1 MATDEQGSRRLI
13 EDELATDWGLTDV
26 GPLETTYDGTA
37 SVWAACS
44 PAFGPVVLKVGSPG
58 HDVSREAAALRAWDG
73 RGAVRLLEHDVERGA
88 LLLERVTPGTPLD
101 PEVLDDDAC
110 TRAIVGAARVIGVRA
125 GPTDAARLPG
135 LDAWLTDLDEHE
147 LRFPEDDPIGADL
160 IGIARE
166 TLLQLLETTTESV
179 VLHGDLHHDNVLRH
193 GDGWV
198 VIDPHGYV
206 GDPAAEPA
214 TMLYNPIPYVF
225 ERADVD
231 VPSLV
236 ERRLHVWSEESDLDP
251 ERVRQWAL
259 VKAVISEVWSAE
271 DFGPATVDLLVARLL
286 AAAR

>member
-1 MATDEQGSRRLI
+1 MTSAARQRHCGR
-13 EDELATDWGLTDV
+13 
-26 GPLETTYDGTA
+26 GTA
-37 SVWAACS
+37 GERYACS
-44 PAFGPVVLKVGSPG
+44 STTSSAGRSSWSASP
-58 HDVSREAAALRAWDG
+58 R
-73 RGAVRLLEHDVERGA
+73 VRLS
-88 LLLERVTPGTPLD
+88 T

-110 TRAIVGAARVIGVRA
+110 TRAIVGAARAIGVRA
-125 GPTDAARLPG
+125 GPTDSARLPG

-160 IGIARE
+160 IGIARK
-166 TLLQLLETTTESV
+166 TLLRLLETTTESV

-236 ERRLHVWSEESDLDP
+236 ERRLHLWSEESDLDP

-259 VKAVISEVWSAE
+259 VKAVSLRSGRRRTSVQPQSTCWLPGCWPPRHKGAGHAGARRVAAVTR
-271 DFGPATVDLLVARLL
+271 GPATTVPNRCSSREERSCVCSGLTL
-286 AAAR
+286 A